1 MTTTPPERT
10 PPEQPAPDAA
20 AAPPSAADGT
30 DGTDA
35 TTTPEETSSSR
46 EPEPR
51 TPEDPLR
58 GSRTSGV
65 WIGLAVVAILLVL
78 LIIFI
83 AQNTQKV
90 QVAFLGWEGQTPLAV
105 ALLAAVVTG
114 LVVAAITGSL
124 RILQLRRRV
133 KRSDR

>member
-10 PPEQPAPDAA
+10 PPERPAPDAA
-20 AAPPSAADGT
+20 ADQ
-30 DGTDA
+30 TDA
-35 TTTPEETSSSR
+35 THTREDTPVSR

-58 GSRTSGV
+58 GSRTSGA

-105 ALLAAVVTG
+105 AILASVVTG
-114 LVVAAITGSL
+114 LVVAAIAGSL

-133 KRSDR
+133 KRSAR

>member
-1 MTTTPPERT
+1 MTTTPPER
-10 PPEQPAPDAA
+10 PAPDAT
-20 AAPPSAADGT
+20 AAPSSANT
-30 DGTDA
+30 DPTDA
-35 TTTPEETSSSR
+35 TPTREDTPVSG

-51 TPEDPLR
+51 APEDPLR
-58 GSRTSGV
+58 GSRTSGA

-90 QVAFLGWEGQTPLAV
+90 QVAFLGWEGKTPLSV
-105 ALLAAVVTG
+105 AILASVVTG
-114 LVVAAITGSL
+114 LVVAAIAGSL

-133 KRSDR
+133 KRSAR

>member
-1 MTTTPPERT
+1 MTTTPPER
-10 PPEQPAPDAA
+10 PAPDAT
-20 AAPPSAADGT
+20 AAPPPANADA
-30 DGTDA
+30 TDA
-35 TTTPEETSSSR
+35 THTREDTPVSR

-58 GSRTSGV
+58 GSRTSGA

-105 ALLAAVVTG
+105 ALLASVVTG
-114 LVVAAITGSL
+114 LVVAAIAGSL

-133 KRSDR
+133 KRSAR

>member
-1 MTTTPPERT
+1 MTTTPPER
-10 PPEQPAPDAA
+10 PAPDATA
-20 AAPPSAADGT
+20 GPPPANADP
-30 DGTDA
+30 TDA
-35 TTTPEETSSSR
+35 TNTREDTPVSR
-46 EPEPR
+46 EPEPP

-58 GSRTSGV
+58 GSRTSGA

-105 ALLAAVVTG
+105 ALLASVVTG
-114 LVVAAITGSL
+114 LVVAAIAGSL

-133 KRSDR
+133 KRSAR

>member
-1 MTTTPPERT
+1 MTTIPPERT
-10 PPEQPAPDAA
+10 PPERSAPDATGA
-20 AAPPSAADGT
+20 SRPADAER
-30 DGTDA
+30 TDA
-35 TTTPEETSSSR
+35 TPTREDTPVSG
-46 EPEPR
+46 EPER

-58 GSRTSGV
+58 GSRTSGA

-90 QVAFLGWEGQTPLAV
+90 QVAFLGWDGQTPLAV
-105 ALLAAVVTG
+105 AILASVVTG
-114 LVVAAITGSL
+114 LVVAAIAGSL

-133 KRSDR
+133 KRSAR

>member
-1 MTTTPPERT
+1 MSTTPPER
-10 PPEQPAPDAA
+10 PAPDAT
-20 AAPPSAADGT
+20 APPTPVDADRN
-30 DGTDA
+30 DA
-35 TTTPEETSSSR
+35 TPTREDTPVGR
-46 EPEPR
+46 EPEQP

-58 GSRTSGV
+58 GSRTSGA

-114 LVVAAITGSL
+114 LVVAAIAGSL

-133 KRSDR
+133 KRSAR